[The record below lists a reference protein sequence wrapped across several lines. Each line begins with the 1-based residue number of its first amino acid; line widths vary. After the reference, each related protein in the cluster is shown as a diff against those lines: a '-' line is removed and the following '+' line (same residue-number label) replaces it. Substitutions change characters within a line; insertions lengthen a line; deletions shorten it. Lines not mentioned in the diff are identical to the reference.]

1 MCQRTSLKTHHF
13 ILAKLLRF
21 QRTFHEKSFVSG
33 VWGGSPNLLFFRRKV
48 CQRTSLKTH
57 HFILAKLLRFQR
69 TFPEKS
75 FVSGFGADS
84 PNLLFFRRKVRQ
96 RTSLKTHHFILVKL
110 LSFQRTFHE
119 KSFVSGFGADALTYN
134 AHKKHGIAVLFLLS
148 FVMSWNCVPNLA
160 LRGFFEKSSLKIRK
174 NFPHRRATSLWQKL
188 LSSQIRRAV
197 MQNTPYL
204 CRIHLKIFILFPV
217 FLKKSLYFPYYFA
230 IINM

>member
-1 MCQRTSLKTHHF
+1 MCSGPTADSPNLLFFRRKVGKRTLHQPPHF

-33 VWGGSPNLLFFRRKV
+33 
-48 CQRTSLKTH
+48 
-57 HFILAKLLRFQR
+57 
-69 TFPEKS
+69 
-75 FVSGFGADS
+75 FGVET
-84 PNLLFFRRKVRQ
+84 P
-96 RTSLKTHHFILVKL
+96 
-110 LSFQRTFHE
+110 
-119 KSFVSGFGADALTYN
+119 TYN

-204 CRIHLKIFILFPV
+204 CRIHLKIFVLFPV
-217 FLKKSLYFPYYFA
+217 FFKKSLYFPYHFA